1 LAKSFCLILEGD
13 VPGTAPVTT
22 QHPKVTIYIP
32 QPILDALDAWKSE
45 SGIESRS
52 AAIVTLLADYLGV
65 PYPVPQEGNAPAI
78 VPSKALS
85 SVQAELAKL
94 AERVSV
100 LEQQMEKSTV
110 PSEVPSAVLNT
121 PPFEATV
128 VVNST
133 VPSTAPQAPLTQSA
147 LARRLGCSDKAV
159 EKHRRQGNKENFATW
174 SRDRDPESIAWIWEG
189 AGGRGQRLRFVP
201 AD

>member
-1 LAKSFCLILEGD
+1 MLTMTHWC
-13 VPGTAPVTT
+13 GTVTT
-22 QHPKVTIYIP
+22 QHPKVTTYIP

-52 AAIVTLLADYLGV
+52 AAIVRLLADYLGV
-65 PYPVPQEGNAPAI
+65 PYPVKQEGTAPAV

-94 AERVSV
+94 AERVAV
-100 LEQQMEKSTV
+100 LEQQMEKSAA
-110 PSEVPSAVLNT
+110 PAE
-121 PPFEATV
+121 
-128 VVNST
+128 
-133 VPSTAPQAPLTQSA
+133 VPSTAPATPPKTTVDVNSRDSTALSAAPQDPLSQSA

-159 EKHRRQGNKENFATW
+159 EKHRRQGDKENFAAW
-174 SRDRDPESIAWIWEG
+174 SRDRDPNNIAWTWEG
-189 AGGRGQRLRFVP
+189 AGGRGQPLRFVP